1 MPNAT
6 LIGWGHYVPETV
18 VTNDDLAQIVDTS
31 DEWIRSR
38 SGIERRHFAS
48 PEQATSDLCV
58 EAATRALK
66 RAGIDPLE
74 LDLVLVATSSPDH
87 LTPPVSS
94 QVQDRIGARCGAM
107 TLMVGCTGFVYGL
120 VTASQFIQ
128 TGAYRTILVVG
139 AEVISKNLDMTD
151 RTTCVLFGDGAG
163 AVVLQATE
171 APCGVRAF
179 ELGSDGAQFEAIIAP
194 CPGTR
199 HPVSQEAVDNR
210 THYLRMDGRAVF
222 KFATTTMGESLQRVM
237 AQAGA
242 GAVVLQATEAP
253 CGVRAFELGSDGAQF
268 EAIIAPCPGTRH
280 PVSQEAVD
288 NRTHYLRMDGRAVFK
303 FATTTMGESLQRV
316 MAQAGLGVDDI
327 DLFIPHQANARI
339 IEYAAKSFGLPPE
352 KVVMNVADYGNTSA
366 ATIPIALS
374 EALTAGRAAP
384 GDTLAFVG
392 FGAGL
397 TWAAAL
403 FDLGPMEAQ
412 PAGARARRA
421 SAGDGGFVEGL
432 IA

>member
-1 MPNAT
+1 MPNAS
-6 LIGWGHYVPETV
+6 LIGWGHYAPDTV

-31 DEWIRSR
+31 DEWIRTR
-38 SGIERRHFAS
+38 SGIERRHFVS
-48 PEQATSDLCV
+48 EDQATSDLCV
-58 EAATRALK
+58 EAANRAIAT
-66 RAGIDPLE
+66 AGIDPKE
-74 LDLVLVATSSPDH
+74 IDLVLVATSSPDE

-94 QVQDRIGARCGAM
+94 RVQHRIGADCGAM

-128 TGAYRTILVVG
+128 TGAYRTVLVVG

-163 AVVLQATE
+163 AVVLQASE
-171 APCGVRAF
+171 ADCGVRAF
-179 ELGSDGAQFEAIIAP
+179 ELGSDGSEADALIAP

-199 HPVSQEAVDNR
+199 QPVSQKAVDNR

-222 KFATTTMGESLQRVM
+222 KFATRTMGESLGRVM
-237 AQAGA
+237 EKAGA
-242 GAVVLQATEAP
+242 GVE
-253 CGVRAFELGSDGAQF
+253 
-268 EAIIAPCPGTRH
+268 
-280 PVSQEAVD
+280 
-288 NRTHYLRMDGRAVFK
+288 
-303 FATTTMGESLQRV
+303 
-316 MAQAGLGVDDI
+316 DI

-339 IEYAAKSFGLPPE
+339 IEYAAKSMGLPPE

-374 EALTAGRAAP
+374 EALDAGRARP

-397 TWAAAL
+397 TWAACL
-403 FDLGPMEAQ
+403 LDLGPLRADA
-412 PAGARARRA
+412 PADAAHVQSGA
-421 SAGDGGFVEGL
+421 DGGIVEGL